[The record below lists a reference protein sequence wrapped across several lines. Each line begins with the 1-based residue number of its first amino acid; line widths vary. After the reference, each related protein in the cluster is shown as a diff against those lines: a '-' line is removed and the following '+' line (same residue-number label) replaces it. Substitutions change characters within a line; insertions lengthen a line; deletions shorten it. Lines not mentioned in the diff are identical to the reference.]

1 MDERDVAV
9 LLPTY
14 NERENIEALIPA
26 LFEQV
31 DCRVLVVDDAS
42 PDGTAEAVERLQKRF
57 PRLRLIKRRRRGR
70 GSAGVAGFRAI
81 LQTPAKAVVEM
92 DADFSHDPRDVPR
105 LLAGLSK
112 YDIVIGSRLVRGAM
126 DQERSLSR
134 RWTTKLANRYI
145 AAVLRMPPWDITSGF
160 RVYRRE
166 VLETVLAN
174 PMASNGPSI
183 VVEVLYN
190 AYLQGFY
197 IGQVPIVFRER
208 RKGRSK
214 LGPKI
219 LLQSLAMP
227 LLFRKAAGR

>member
-1 MDERDVAV
+1 MAEPSVAV

-14 NERENIEALIPA
+14 NERENIESLIPA

-31 DCRVLVVDDAS
+31 DCRIFVVDDAS
-42 PDGTAEAVERLQKRF
+42 PDGTAQTVERLQKKF
-57 PRLRLIKRRRRGR
+57 PRLQLIKRRRRGR
-70 GSAGVAGFRAI
+70 GSAGVTGFRAI
-81 LQTPAKAVVEM
+81 LKTGAKVVVEM

-105 LLAGLSK
+105 LLSGLSK
-112 YDIVIGSRLVRGAM
+112 YDIVIGSRLMRGAK
-126 DQERSLSR
+126 DQERGFAR
-134 RWTTKLANRYI
+134 RLTTKLANRYL
-145 AAVLRMPPWDITSGF
+145 ATVLQIPAWDITSGF

-174 PMASNGPSI
+174 PMISTGPSI

-197 IGQVPIVFRER
+197 IGQVPIFFHER

-219 LLQSLAMP
+219 LLQSLVMP
-227 LLFRKAAGR
+227 FLFRQAAGR